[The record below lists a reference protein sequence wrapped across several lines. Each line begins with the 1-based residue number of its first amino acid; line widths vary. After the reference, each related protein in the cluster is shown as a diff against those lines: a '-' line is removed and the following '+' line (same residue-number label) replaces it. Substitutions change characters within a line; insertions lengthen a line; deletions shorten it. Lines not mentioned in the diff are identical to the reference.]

1 MKNLF
6 KSSYKI
12 VSLESFMKETKEG
25 NKNYYVVKLFID
37 FSEVI
42 ITIFVSK
49 EIYDKIKNNNINDTN
64 IIEHL
69 FFKIDKDMKT
79 HIFIK

>member
-6 KSSYKI
+6 KSNYKI
-12 VSLESFMKETKEG
+12 LS
-25 NKNYYVVKLFID
+25 ID
-37 FSEVI
+37 
-42 ITIFVSK
+42 TIDRNK
-49 EIYDKIKNNNINDTN
+49 EIYYIVKLCIEFSECVISCFVDKTTYELIKNENINDTN

-69 FFKIDKDMKT
+69 FFKIDKDMKC